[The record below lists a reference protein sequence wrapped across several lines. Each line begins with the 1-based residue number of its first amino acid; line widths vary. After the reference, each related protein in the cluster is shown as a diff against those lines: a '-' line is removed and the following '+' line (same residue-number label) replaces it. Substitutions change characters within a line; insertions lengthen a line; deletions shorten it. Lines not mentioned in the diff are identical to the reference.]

1 MKILFIEACNYVDFP
16 IGGQLSFAE
25 QIVKCFDDELYL
37 VGISTDKTP
46 IGKWVKK
53 SFNGISYNY
62 FALHRA
68 KKMTGK
74 PLIPRRFST
83 YYHLKKY
90 KKEILKFQFDYSLC
104 CAPEVL
110 IAIRDWGLKHLTYNF
125 SGIENPL
132 NASRYWYGKLIK
144 NIYDPVFYPA
154 LKRAEF
160 VLAAADRKNIEK
172 VTENSKGIIKKDS
185 VIQFPTRIDMHIF
198 RYRNKLEMRRK
209 LNIPINTTLI
219 VSTCRLH
226 WIKGWKLKLEAYAEY
241 VKSNPNSIYYML
253 GDGASR
259 TEVES
264 FIASARLSDHVKLLG
279 FKQPEMLSKYLNAA
293 DLFMLGSFPNGEGW
307 STSLLEAKGSCVPLC
322 VTNFSSAKDI
332 VDEGIDGYVLESRD
346 PIAFAENMK
355 KALALK
361 IDPVEQENRMQRYSA
376 SRLKE
381 DLFKIWKIK
390 YGVEYL
396 QKTV

>member
-25 QIVKCFDDELYL
+25 QVVKSFNDELYL
-37 VGISTDKTP
+37 VGISTDGTP
-46 IGKWVKK
+46 AGKWVKK
-53 SFNGISYNY
+53 TFHGITYNY
-62 FALHRA
+62 FALHQA

-83 YYHLKKY
+83 YYHLKKH
-90 KKEILKFQFDYSLC
+90 KKEILKFQFDYSIC

-110 IAIRDWGLKHLTYNF
+110 VAIRDWGLGHLTYNF
-125 SGIENPL
+125 SGVENPL

-154 LKRAEF
+154 LKKAEF
-160 VLAAADRKNIEK
+160 VLAAADRENIEK
-172 VTENSKGIIKKDS
+172 VTINSNGIIKNGT
-185 VIQFPTRIDMHIF
+185 VIQFPTRIDMNIF
-198 RYRNKLEMRRK
+198 RYRNKLDVRRE
-209 LNIPINTTLI
+209 LNLPLNSTII

-241 VKSNPNSIYYML
+241 VKTNPDSFYYML
-253 GDGASR
+253 GDGDSR
-259 TEVES
+259 AEVEF
-264 FIASARLSDHVKLLG
+264 FIESAGLSEHVKLLG
-279 FKQPEMLSKYLNAA
+279 FRQPEILSKYLNAA

-332 VDEGIDGYVLESRD
+332 VEEGIDGYILNSRD
-346 PIAFAENMK
+346 PHGFAENMV
-355 KALALK
+355 KALALQ
-361 IDPVEQENRMQRYSA
+361 IHPDEQEKRMQRYSA

-381 DLFKIWKIK
+381 DLFKIWRVQNA
-390 YGVEYL
+390 VEYL
-396 QKTV
+396 QKSI